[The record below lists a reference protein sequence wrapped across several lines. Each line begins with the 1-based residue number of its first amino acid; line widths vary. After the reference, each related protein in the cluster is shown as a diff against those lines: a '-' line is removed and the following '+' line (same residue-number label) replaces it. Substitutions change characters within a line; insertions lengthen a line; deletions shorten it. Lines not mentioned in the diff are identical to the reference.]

1 MASSATRW
9 SRFRPAAFL
18 VAALIVIGVSAFAF
32 QHVWRENGLRAL
44 QAINEPR
51 VELIANAV
59 RAEIN
64 RQDHLPIV
72 LSLDADVRAALAGP
86 RDQNRLEEVTHK
98 LQRISVEADTRALYV
113 VGRDGIVLAAA
124 NSDPSET
131 LIGRNLAN
139 RSY

>member
-44 QAINEPR
+44 QAIKQPPIE
-51 VELIANAV
+51 VIANAV

-72 LSLDADVRAALAGP
+72 LSLDADVRNALAVPQDRG
-86 RDQNRLEEVTHK
+86 RLDDVSHK
-98 LQRISVEADTRALYV
+98 LHRINPEADTGALM
-113 VGRDGIVLAAA
+113 
-124 NSDPSET
+124 
-131 LIGRNLAN
+131 
-139 RSY
+139 